1 MARLDPRALLGIALL
16 LTLTACGRPG
26 AEPWEPL
33 PVEYD
38 DDDAAWLPTC
48 EGDEGP
54 QQIVLCADDES
65 HTPLEDGATYGIARR
80 PQGAITFMAP
90 IWFVGLEGGKQ
101 IQELAFYFRV
111 DGYDEPLGDR
121 VTAGY
126 VLPCE
131 EDGSVAAHDLEIFFY
146 PGVDVDTY
154 IGLVGTLTVEADLGL
169 GHVLSDEVEAILVED
184 E

>member
-1 MARLDPRALLGIALL
+1 VTRLLVIALPL
-16 LTLTACGRPG
+16 ALAIGCGRPG

-38 DDDAAWLPTC
+38 DDDVAWAPSC
-48 EGDEGP
+48 EGDPGP
-54 QQIVLCADDES
+54 QQVVLCTDDDS
-65 HTPLEDGATYGIARR
+65 HAPVEDGTTYGIARR

-90 IWFVGLEGGKQ
+90 IWFGGLKGGRQLDELRFAFVDDAGEVEGQ
-101 IQELAFYFRV
+101 
-111 DGYDEPLGDR
+111 R

-131 EDGSVAAHDLEIFFY
+131 EDGTVAEHQLEIFFY
-146 PGVDVDTY
+146 PGVDVEAY
-154 IGLVGTLTVEADLGL
+154 IGLSGTLTVEADMGL
-169 GHVLSDEVEAILVED
+169 GHVLSDSVHATLVED